1 MSTTTTYDEQDRTW
15 EQDNQHPAD
24 ADASAPP
31 VNPLAAGALAR
42 LLGLP
47 LSTAAALLEDHGG
60 LAGLR
65 RATSD
70 ERRRSGLAPWSAA
83 CLEAALDLAVAVRAE
98 RAQTRPRM
106 TTPADA
112 ARLLV
117 PEMSLL
123 ESEQMRVLLL
133 NTKNRLIADVTLY
146 NGTVSACQIRVGEIF
161 REAVRYN
168 ATSLILV
175 HNHPSADPTP
185 SPEDVAITREVIRAG
200 QLLNVEV
207 LDHLV
212 VAGSG
217 YTSLRERG
225 LGWDRGQAA
234 HIHV

>member
-1 MSTTTTYDEQDRTW
+1 MTTYDEHDMTCLG
-15 EQDNQHPAD
+15 NGQHAEPAGI
-24 ADASAPP
+24 APP
-31 VNPLAAGALAR
+31 PANAAAAESLAQ
-42 LLGLP
+42 LLHLP
-47 LSTAAALLEDHGG
+47 LSTTAALLEEHGS

-65 RATSD
+65 RAGLAGL
-70 ERRRSGLAPWSAA
+70 RQSGLSPRRAA
-83 CLEAALDLAVAVRAE
+83 RLVAALDLAAAVQAE
-98 RAQTRPRM
+98 RAQTRPQM

-200 QLLNVEV
+200 RLLNVEV

-212 VAGSG
+212 VAGSD

-225 LGWDRGQAA
+225 LGWD
-234 HIHV
+234 